1 VLSVLTEVREEVSTY
16 DTGLERWL
24 YLLCHQLIPIGVF
37 SEERMLLNFVASM
50 ITQPRLGVPPQQSG
64 HHAPRF
70 GRDVRREVERVGK
83 DPLIH
88 DVHVLVIERR

>member
-1 VLSVLTEVREEVSTY
+1 MDVREEVSTY

-24 YLLCHQLIPIGVF
+24 YLLCHQPIPIDVL
-37 SEERMLLNFVASM
+37 SEERMSLYFVASM
-50 ITQPRLGVPPQQSG
+50 ITQPPLGVPPQQSG

-70 GRDVRREVERVGK
+70 GGDVRREVERVRK
-83 DPLIH
+83 NPLIH

>member
-1 VLSVLTEVREEVSTY
+1 MDVREEVSTY
-16 DTGLERWL
+16 DTGLERRL
-24 YLLCHQLIPIGVF
+24 YFLRDQLIPIDILG
-37 SEERMLLNFVASM
+37 EERMPLNFVASM
-50 ITQPRLGVPPQQSG
+50 ITQPPLGVPPQQSG

-70 GRDVRREVERVGK
+70 GGDVRWEVEGVGK